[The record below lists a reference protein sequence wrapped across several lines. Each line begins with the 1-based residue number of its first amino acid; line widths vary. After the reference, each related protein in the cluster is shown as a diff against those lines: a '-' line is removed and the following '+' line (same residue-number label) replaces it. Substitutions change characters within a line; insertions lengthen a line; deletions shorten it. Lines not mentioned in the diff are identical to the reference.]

1 MSRGRMNI
9 PSWKSASGAERIR
22 KIDSD
27 VRDQRPLRL
36 VDRVPFKMEAI
47 ALLLGLGGWY
57 LLTDILVIFPF
68 KFLPT
73 PNEQL
78 IGTWELLSRTGS
90 EHSTYGPHIMI
101 HALYTLERLLAGY
114 IPALAI
120 GFGFGLLMGWR
131 QWFDELTLPYVEFL
145 RPVPAISFIPLS
157 ILWFGFSDVQKIF
170 LVFLGGV
177 WPILMN
183 TREGINGVGRDVIR
197 AGLML
202 GMDQRQ
208 LLLKVMVPAALP
220 SILTGARIGV
230 GTASLAVFGA
240 ELVGATN
247 GLGWVIIRAEQ
258 LLRTEDVITGM
269 MAIGTVGL
277 ILSWIFQRAE
287 WSALKWHRDI
297 RADARPVYGNR
308 SNRGT
313 RITRPNSGRRR

>member
-1 MSRGRMNI
+1 MNI
-9 PSWKSASGAERIR
+9 SSSTSASGAERIQ
-22 KIDSD
+22 KIDPD
-27 VRDQRPLRL
+27 IPDQRPLRFL
-36 VDRVPFKMEAI
+36 DRVPFRIEAI
-47 ALLLGLGGWY
+47 ALLLGLGGWH
-57 LLTDILVIFPF
+57 LLTDVFAIFPF

-73 PNEQL
+73 PREQL
-78 IGTWELLSRTGS
+78 VGTWELLSRTGS
-90 EHSTYGPHIMI
+90 ESSTYGPHLTI
-101 HALYTLERLLAGY
+101 HALYTLGRLMAGY

-120 GFGFGLLMGWR
+120 GFVVGLLMGWR
-131 QWFDELTLPYVEFL
+131 QWFDELALPYVEFL
-145 RPVPAISFIPLS
+145 RPIPAISFIPLS

-177 WPILMN
+177 WPILLN
-183 TREGINGVGRDVIR
+183 TREGISGVSRDVIR

-202 GMDQRQ
+202 GMNQRQ
-208 LLLKVMVPAALP
+208 LLFKVMVPAALP

-269 MAIGTVGL
+269 MAIGAIGL
-277 ILSWIFQRAE
+277 ILSYVFQLAE
-287 WSALKWHRDI
+287 RSALKWHRDI
-297 RADARPVYGNR
+297 RAETRPVYGNR

-313 RITRPNSGRRR
+313 RIKRLIPKGDDR